1 MKRITLVLTL
11 SLVAATSATAQTR
24 NVKGPGAVDPG
35 SRVVFKGMGYKPG
48 AQTLA
53 RVIPPTCSAG
63 GECVNTIKN
72 GEAEWKVKSS
82 GKVRAEFRW
91 PRTYTGSV
99 APGADP
105 DRYQWQAG
113 QKVRVQICEFEGGF
127 KCGSTYT
134 RIKASD
140 KRGS

>member
-11 SLVAATSATAQTR
+11 GLVAATSATAQTR
-24 NVKGPGAVDPG
+24 NVKGPDAVDPG
-35 SRVVFKGMGYKPG
+35 SRVVFKGTGYKPG
-48 AQTLA
+48 AEALA
-53 RVIPPTCSAG
+53 RVIPTSCPAG

-72 GEAEWKVKSS
+72 GKTEWEVKSS

-91 PRTYTGSV
+91 PRTYTSS
-99 APGADP
+99 ASPTNP
-105 DRYQWQAG
+105 DRYQWRAG
-113 QKVRVQICEFEGGF
+113 QEVRVQICEFEGGF